1 MPRFLLLLC
10 LFLCACGQPEPYRV
24 RKNLSYGPL
33 PEQTF
38 DFYEPPYHTGLGRPL
53 IIAIHGGAW
62 QSGDKVWGRNIAEQ
76 LCWRGFTVASI
87 NYRLAPDHPWPAQI
101 EDCQLALQYFQ
112 QAAWMRINNQRI
124 AAFGHSAG
132 GHLATMLLFR
142 PPGKNFIPDVPLR
155 IAISASGESDLIRLR
170 DQDKN
175 LNALLQPD
183 IPYTFTQE
191 QLKDVSP
198 INFINNSD
206 NTSLLL
212 IHATGDTNVIY
223 DHSLLLYTDLL
234 QHGGDVQLRTLFSGN
249 HNRSYQDG
257 INTAIRFLNARGM
270 RPSSRQEKEFWRYER
285 QIDEIR

>member
-1 MPRFLLLLC
+1 MRYLSLLLC

-33 PEQTF
+33 SEHTF

-62 QSGDKVWGRNIAEQ
+62 QSGDKVWGENIAEQ

-87 NYRLAPDHPWPAQI
+87 NYRLAPEHVWPAQI

-112 QAAWMRINNQRI
+112 QAAWMRIDNQRI

-132 GHLATMLLFR
+132 GHLASMMLFR
-142 PPGKNFIPDVPLR
+142 PPEEAFIPSFPLR
-155 IAISASGESDLIRLR
+155 IAISASGESDLLRLR
-170 DQDKN
+170 DQDEN
-175 LNALLQPD
+175 LNALLQPNT
-183 IPYTFTQE
+183 PFNFTPE
-191 QLKDVSP
+191 QLRDVSP
-198 INFINNSD
+198 ISFIENSA

-223 DHSLLLYTDLL
+223 DHSQLLYTQLL
-234 QHGGDVQLRTLFSGN
+234 QQGTDVQLRTLFSDN
-249 HNRSYQDG
+249 HNRSYEDG
-257 INTAIRFLNARGM
+257 MSTAVSFLNARGL
-270 RPSSRQEKEFWRYER
+270 RPSSRQTKEFWRYER
-285 QIDEIR
+285 QINELR

>member
-1 MPRFLLLLC
+1 MPRLLLLLT

-33 PEQTF
+33 PEHTF
-38 DFYEPPYHTGLGRPL
+38 DFYEPPYHTGNGRPL

-62 QSGDKVWGRNIAEQ
+62 QSGDKVWGKNIAEQ

-87 NYRLAPDHPWPAQI
+87 NYRLAPEHAWPAQI

-112 QAAWMRINNQRI
+112 QATWMRISNQRI

-132 GHLATMLLFR
+132 GHLAAMLLFR
-142 PPGKNFIPDVPLR
+142 PPTEAFIPALPLR

-170 DQDKN
+170 DQDEN

-183 IPYTFTQE
+183 VTLVFAPE
-191 QLKDVSP
+191 QLADVSP
-198 INFINNSD
+198 ISFTSNSS
-206 NTSLLL
+206 NTSLLM

-234 QHGGDVQLRTLFSGN
+234 QRGSDVQLRTLFSGN
-249 HNRSYQDG
+249 HNRSYEDG
-257 INTAIRFLNARGM
+257 MSTAIRFLNARGLH
-270 RPSSRQEKEFWRYER
+270 PSSRNEKEFWRYER
-285 QIDEIR
+285 QIDELR